1 MGQPYFHWEILWDI
15 CSLYRNFKQNNR
27 NILVVKCEKV
37 NRKSLALYLRREQ
50 NSCGRD
56 AVCLFW
62 LMARLDFRRFHQNR
76 CVSNGSDGLHQT
88 TFQPSSKYCLHF
100 RTHVDSTVFPVSFFT
115 GIQQRVLGMST
126 KYHNIQTSLT
136 STYIKCVE
144 DMLQITRDFECHCC
158 LILC

>member
-15 CSLYRNFKQNNR
+15 LSLYRGFQETFFRERSK
-27 NILVVKCEKV
+27 
-37 NRKSLALYLRREQ
+37 YLRREQ